1 VTIGLLVNEMMVV
14 MICIGLILER
24 RRRLQSVRYPRL
36 SATGSGKHAAVQE
49 ALARHKNSFM
59 ADERGAVAFEMPLV
73 YLFMMMSLLLPLA
86 DVAIAGFQFVSAW
99 GALRA
104 FGQYVQYHSPPDVT
118 STSTWTSALPTTVA
132 GYPISN
138 VQVLCGDTGAGVACT
153 SANITTSPTK
163 YYSYT
168 TTVTLAPMVLRSV
181 LCTSSNTNHCSF
193 TLPYSER
200 FQ

>member
-1 VTIGLLVNEMMVV
+1 MVARRGRLV
-14 MICIGLILER
+14 
-24 RRRLQSVRYPRL
+24 SH
-36 SATGSGKHAAVQE
+36 TK
-49 ALARHKNSFM
+49 SFI
-59 ADERGAVAFEMPLV
+59 ANQRGAAALEMPIV
-73 YLFMMMSLLLPLA
+73 CLFMMLSLLVPLA
-86 DVAIAGFQFVSAW
+86 DLAIAGFQFVSAW

-104 FGQYVQYHSPPDVT
+104 FGQYVQYRPPPDVT
-118 STSTWTSALPTTVA
+118 NTSSWTSTLPTMVA

-138 VQVLCGDTGAGVACT
+138 VTVLCGNTNAGAVCSSSNVT
-153 SANITTSPTK
+153 LPTK

-181 LCTSSNTNHCSF
+181 LCTSGNANPCSF